1 MKSIASIF
9 GGMLLGVLCMPHAHA
24 QSPGQLDPT
33 FGADGLS
40 ILSPVSSS
48 SMDNAQCAVLR
59 PTGELVFAGVS
70 GGFSGFAMTVGQIHP
85 DGSLDSSF
93 GTDGITTVSSE
104 GGSNFAYDIVVL
116 DNGKVLIAGAV
127 SLTAANTAMAVW
139 RLTADGAL
147 DPSFADNGAL
157 IVDID
162 ERQDYGEALLLGD
175 AGQITL
181 VGKSQHPESY
191 SYRAALVRCDASGVL
206 LETFGTSGLQ
216 VYPEDPEQTFDI
228 NAATSS
234 PSGEMFLAG
243 YTLVP
248 GEFSQESRPIVMG
261 FDNNGMPLP
270 DFGEAGFVV
279 VGEEGRY
286 FDIAFTPNGLIA
298 VGDGFNGNSGVV
310 RSHDL
315 TGALNMDFG
324 TDGMTLVSSGPGNVL
339 LASVIQPDGRIVVGG
354 STVMGFL
361 IRDFLLAR
369 LHPDGTF
376 DETWGDDGVMVT
388 EVGPGFED
396 INDLV
401 YQPDGRI
408 IATGFAQ
415 FDNNDFVFARY
426 GGGEV
431 TVILGCTDAGACNYN
446 PNATSDDGSCY
457 SPGDACDDG
466 NPETENDVYDEN
478 CDCVGEAISHVED
491 FDGPLHF
498 RAYPNPTSNQL
509 TIQRSGPAGIPCRM
523 RLMNAAGIVLLDESV
538 TGTEATWDLSGF
550 ARGIYLLSA
559 TSATGDWTERLI
571 LQ

>member
-1 MKSIASIF
+1 MKSTHSHLVCVLF
-9 GGMLLGVLCMPHAHA
+9 SMLLFQNVHA
-24 QSPGQLDPT
+24 QAPGQLDPT
-33 FGADGLS
+33 FGEGGLS
-40 ILSPVSSS
+40 ILAPVSST
-48 SMDNAQCAVLR
+48 SMDNAQCAALR
-59 PTGELVFAGVS
+59 PSGELVFAGVS
-70 GGFSGFAMTVGQIHP
+70 GGFSGFAMTVGQIHS
-85 DGSLDSSF
+85 DGSLDTSF
-93 GTDGITTVSSE
+93 GTDGITAVYSE

-116 DNGKVLIAGAV
+116 DDGKVLVGGAV

-147 DPSFADNGAL
+147 DPTFADNGAL
-157 IVDID
+157 VVDID
-162 ERQDYGEALLLGD
+162 ERQDYGEALLLDD

-181 VGKSQHPESY
+181 VGKSQHPESF
-191 SYRAALVRCDASGVL
+191 SYRAAFVRCDASGGI
-206 LETFGTSGLQ
+206 LETFGTSGVQ

-228 NAATSS
+228 NAATMS

-243 YTLVP
+243 STLVP
-248 GEFSQESRPIVMG
+248 GEFSLESQPILMG
-261 FDNNGMPLP
+261 FDNSGMPLP

-279 VGEEGRY
+279 LGVEGRY

-310 RSHDL
+310 RSHDF

-361 IRDFLLAR
+361 TRDFLLAR

-376 DETWGDDGVMVT
+376 DATWGDDGVAVT

-408 IATGFAQ
+408 IAAGFAQ

-478 CDCVGEAISHVED
+478 CDCVGDAISHVVD
-491 FDGPLHF
+491 FAEPFSIDAF
-498 RAYPNPTSNQL
+498 PNPAADLL
-509 TIQRSGPAGIPCRM
+509 TIQRSGSLGGPCRL
-523 RLMNAAGIVLLDESV
+523 RLLNSSGVTLFDE
-538 TGTEATWDLSGF
+538 TIRGAETTWDLSDV
-550 ARGIYLLSA
+550 ARGIYLLNGTTA
-559 TSATGDWTERLI
+559 AGDWTMKLM